1 MSEKKVNLL
10 GLDILDADLVG
21 AVGTLKKRME
31 VKGRTVVF
39 TPNTEMLAAAVV
51 NDGIA
56 RLLSFADVLLPDGF
70 GLRVAGLL
78 SGVELKN
85 TTAGI
90 EVGEQMLCLAEKR
103 GYRVFLL
110 GGKEGVAR
118 AAARKLKK
126 RYPSLKICGVENGF
140 FAREEEGRIC
150 ERINEA
156 CADVLFVC
164 TGFPRQER
172 FVRRNAP
179 SLARVKLIMCLGGS
193 LDVWAGKT
201 LRAPIFIRKI
211 HLEWL
216 YRILHEPKRLERF
229 LPSLCVFPIAAQ
241 KGAKKI
247 CGSVLSGKN
256 EHIIK

>member
-103 GYRVFLL
+103 GYRVFFL
-110 GGKEGVAR
+110 GGKEGVAIS
-118 AAARKLKK
+118 AAKRLKK
-126 RYPSLKICGVENGF
+126 RYPSLKICGAENGF
-140 FAREEEGRIC
+140 FGRKEERRIC
-150 ERINEA
+150 ERINSSR
-156 CADVLFVC
+156 ADILFVC
-164 TGFPRQER
+164 MGFPRQER
-172 FVRRNAP
+172 FVRRNAH
-179 SLARVKLIMCLGGS
+179 SLSGIRLIMCLGGS
-193 LDVWAGKT
+193 LDVWAGQT

-241 KGAKKI
+241 KGVKKLR
-247 CGSVLSGKN
+247 GSVLSGKN